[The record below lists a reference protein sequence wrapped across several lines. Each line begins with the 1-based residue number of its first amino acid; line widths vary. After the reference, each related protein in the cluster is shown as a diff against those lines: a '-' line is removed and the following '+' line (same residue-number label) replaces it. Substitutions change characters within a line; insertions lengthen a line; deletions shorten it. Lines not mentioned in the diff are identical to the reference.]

1 MAVAV
6 TEDVLVRDT
15 VSIPTANA
23 ATADTN
29 NLAEEFTITPTQGVE
44 KMLIII
50 DIANTHGTVVAKL
63 MKGTYWA
70 KKDLSWDCAQNVCS
84 VISVNDI
91 ARFMNASG
99 NIVVELTPA
108 TDKKLTSEHAATMR
122 VIELPQ

>member
-15 VSIPTANA
+15 VSVPTANA
-23 ATADTN
+23 ATADTID
-29 NLAEEFTITPTQGVE
+29 LAEEFTIKPTQGVE

-50 DIANTHGTVVAKL
+50 DIANTNGTVVAKL
-63 MKGTYWA
+63 KKGTYWA
-70 KKDLSWDCAQNVCS
+70 KKDLSWNCLQNVCS

-91 ARFMNASG
+91 ARFMDASG

-108 TDKKLTSEHAATMR
+108 SGQKLLTNHTATMR